1 MLQAVDECGL
11 NGIQKC
17 LVYNN
22 PLTNRLNWELI
33 IYNLPLSFV
42 RELDA
47 VCTRYLKK
55 WLGLTKYITVS
66 ALYRKKDLFDLS
78 LKQLSVVFKSLQVY
92 KGYAIKTIDAMM

>member
-1 MLQAVDECGL
+1 MLQTVDECGL

-17 LVYNN
+17 WVYNN

-47 VCTRYLKK
+47 ICTRYLKK
-55 WLGLTKYITVS
+55 WLGLTKSITVS
-66 ALYRKKDLFDLS
+66 ALYRKRDLFAGALND
-78 LKQLSVVFKSLQVY
+78 
-92 KGYAIKTIDAMM
+92 